1 MSRRVLIGLPL
12 AAALLLIVAAGSW
25 LGATADATAPDRAP
39 VQLAPGS
46 DAGLTSL
53 PADTPQEMLTVIME
67 QMGVTSLKAR
77 IGAPPKTASLTE
89 RDTPDDPGT
98 PVEGLS
104 LYVTYPAPDS
114 SGGAVRD
121 MWLAN
126 VIGGALNDRLKMS
139 GRDPL
144 RSIELVQRN
153 PDGSEVPVGGGIG
166 NTVTGQRFDDVSTDA
181 IRQRAGAVARVVSVQ
196 ARETTFQAVVEV
208 VAAVADPDR
217 LLRTAS
223 PEELL
228 AAVFGETRRY
238 EGFYLELRDEEGR
251 PFLKLV
257 ASHEPGEMSRA

>member
-1 MSRRVLIGLPL
+1 MQIGVKQSNTVGYHIPNCEQESL
-12 AAALLLIVAAGSW
+12 AYLSEIFDHNGTRCYFLEYAAG
-25 LGATADATAPDRAP
+25 
-39 VQLAPGS
+39 
-46 DAGLTSL
+46 TS
-53 PADTPQEMLTVIME
+53 TTHRHSIQR
-67 QMGVTSLKAR
+67 Q
-77 IGAPPKTASLTE
+77 
-89 RDTPDDPGT
+89 
-98 PVEGLS
+98 
-104 LYVTYPAPDS
+104 S
-114 SGGAVRD
+114 SPSIAYQVF
-121 MWLAN
+121 L
-126 VIGGALNDRLKMS
+126 